1 MGRGGILNMYNLMF
15 RYFESE
21 LHISDENLC
30 LLEEIM
36 TLPIEEA
43 ELLTED
49 ELNDKGEMDLRS

>member
-1 MGRGGILNMYNLMF
+1 MYNLMF

-21 LHISDENLC
+21 LHISDENLR

-43 ELLTED
+43 ESLTED
-49 ELNDKGEMDLRS
+49 ELDEKGEMDLRA

>member
-1 MGRGGILNMYNLMF
+1 MYNLMF

-21 LHISDENLC
+21 LHISNENLQ

-43 ELLTED
+43 ELLTDD
-49 ELNDKGEMDLRS
+49 ELDDKGEMDLRA